1 MQEQVGATDLNRP
14 HANENPR
21 TGEQFGELPIP
32 NPLARSANESYF
44 IRKDDANESYQRY
57 QLR

>member
-21 TGEQFGELPIP
+21 TGERFGELTHT
-32 NPLARSANESYF
+32 
-44 IRKDDANESYQRY
+44 
-57 QLR
+57 